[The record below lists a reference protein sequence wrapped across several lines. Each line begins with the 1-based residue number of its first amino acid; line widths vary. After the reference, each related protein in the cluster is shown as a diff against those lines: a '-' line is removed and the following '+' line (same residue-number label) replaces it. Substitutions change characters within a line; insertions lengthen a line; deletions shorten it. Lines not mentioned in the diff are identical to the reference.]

1 MQDAVEAHFPSVFR
15 FALRLAGGDIHVA
28 EDIAQDTMTKALTRS
43 AQLSDPAALRS
54 WLFSIATNCWIDHLR
69 RRKRQSPEVGLS
81 QAAAPEQ
88 SDAVELSEEYRRA
101 LQALDQLPDRQ
112 RGVMYLTACEAMS
125 IKEVAEVLDISP
137 DAVKAS
143 LYVARVRLRRILKT
157 KTD

>member
-1 MQDAVEAHFPSVFR
+1 MQDAVEAHFQNVFR
-15 FALRLAGGDIHVA
+15 FALRLAGGDIHIA
-28 EDIAQDTMTKALTRS
+28 EDITQDTMTKALARS

-69 RRKRQSPEVGLS
+69 GRKRQCSEVGLA

-88 SDAVELSEEYRRA
+88 SDAIELTEEYQLA
-101 LQALDQLPDRQ
+101 LKALDRLPDRQ
-112 RGVMYLTACEAMS
+112 RSVMYLTACEAMS

-143 LYVARVRLRRILKT
+143 LYVARVRLRRILNPQI
-157 KTD
+157 D